1 VLQRKRK
8 NGRGVSF
15 VVFSMIWK
23 VLCIIGTILL
33 LRIFI
38 GLIRS
43 NGSGKT
49 IWMKLPTGFVQQTEG
64 EIYVDGKKIGRKT
77 KAVVSYLQDN
87 PSFDGWMK
95 VEDALRFYELFYLDF
110 ELDRCLRK

>member
-1 VLQRKRK
+1 
-8 NGRGVSF
+8 
-15 VVFSMIWK
+15 MIWK
-23 VLCIIGTILL
+23 ILCILGIILL

-38 GLIRS
+38 GLIGS

-49 IWMKLPTGFVQQTEG
+49 IWMELLAGLVRQTEG

-95 VEDALRFYELFYLDF
+95 VEDALHFYELFYLDF
-110 ELDRCLRK
+110 EMGRCLRK